1 MSKPTKASI
10 NLGNETHARGF
21 NDGLNARPKTIKKTH
36 AHAHRYHIGYR
47 LGEAERLTTMKAAL
61 ATDNNGVITA
71 HYRKSEDNPV
81 VKALMAQGEKE
92 IGFFKKLKNWMF
104 GG

>member
-21 NDGLNARPKTIKKTH
+21 NDGLNARPKTIKKSH

-61 ATDNNGVITA
+61 ATNDAGIVTCSFERNT
-71 HYRKSEDNPV
+71 V
-81 VKALMAQGEKE
+81 VPAPEPK
-92 IGFFKKLKNWMF
+92 GFLGRFIAWIRS
-104 GG
+104 